1 MINSRKLALVVAL
14 IFLLVI
20 CFYHP
25 QITDAATTV
34 TIDPDATYQTI
45 EGWGASLCWWGNQ
58 IAGGLPITEQT
69 YRENRQPI
77 DGMDIIYSGTTS
89 AAEESGHNHM
99 RVYADIEGYQNAD
112 RSWNWNA
119 DASQRAVLNRLIER
133 GKYYGSEIILER
145 FPTLHPTG

>member
-45 EGWGASLCWWGNQ
+45 GWGASSCWWG
-58 IAGGLPITEQT
+58 IRLAGGLLTT
-69 YRENRQPI
+69 
-77 DGMDIIYSGTTS
+77 GT
-89 AAEESGHNHM
+89 
-99 RVYADIEGYQNAD
+99 D
-112 RSWNWNA
+112 
-119 DASQRAVLNRLIER
+119 L
-133 GKYYGSEIILER
+133 
-145 FPTLHPTG
+145 